1 MSVASKKKI
10 ADEEELPDYSLNDV
24 LLRGRVSA
32 KAVEKELPII
42 EKDVVEMKLSVSE
55 ALLKLIALNKI

>member
-1 MSVASKKKI
+1 MEFEMRVASKKKI

-32 KAVEKELPII
+32 KAIGKELPSGD
-42 EKDVVEMKLSVSE
+42 KVV
-55 ALLKLIALNKI
+55 